1 MQKIP
6 AFVVALAALCAT
18 PGCNFSREAG
28 ARIYHTMTLL
38 RPADVARRQ
47 LPGGIDSVCSRGS
60 LTWIVPVGGN
70 DVVIVDT
77 GFDDQARSIKYKVG
91 NRNIKAILLTHGHL
105 DHAAGTAA
113 IDAPVYVGGDDA
125 PALVGENTFTA
136 LYPRL
141 GEAFAGIPLAMG
153 PVHKVKDGDVVD
165 FDGHR
170 FLAIA
175 TPGHTDGSTSW
186 LYDGILFG
194 GDGVQTPMPGEV
206 HPAPSGFSSDLVVAY
221 DSIRKL
227 RDYDIKYLADAHI
240 GVLENPGPAFR
251 RAVERQHSEATIR
264 DYPFFRPLGCGD
276 DPDVP

>member
-1 MQKIP
+1 MMYKFAASLAVAAAVAGLP
-6 AFVVALAALCAT
+6 A
-18 PGCNFSREAG
+18 CNFSREAG
-28 ARIYHTMTLL
+28 ARIYHVMTLA

-77 GFDDQARSIKYKVG
+77 GFDDQARAIKTKVG
-91 NRNIKAILLTHGHL
+91 DRNIKAILLTHGHL

-113 IDAPVYVGGDDA
+113 LDAPVYVGARDA
-125 PALVGENTFTA
+125 KALLGKNTFTA
-136 LYPRL
+136 LYPKL
-141 GEAFAGIPLAMG
+141 GEAFAGIPVAAG

-165 FDGHR
+165 IGGHR

-194 GDGVQTPMPGEV
+194 GDGVQTPLPGEV
-206 HPAPSGFSSDLVVAY
+206 HPAPSGFTSDLNAAY
-221 DSIRKL
+221 DSIRRL
-227 RDYDIKYLADAHI
+227 RDYDIRYLADAHI

-251 RAVERQHSEATIR
+251 RAVQRQHSEDTIH

-276 DPDVP
+276 DP